1 MIDLRQLRQFIAV
14 AEELHFHKA
23 AARLNMSQPPLTAAV
38 RKLEEEVGTELIER
52 RNRTIRLTAAGAALL
67 DEARRTI
74 RQADRAVDAA
84 REAAQGQTGTV
95 RVSYVGSALY
105 GRLPRLIRRFR
116 QDSPTVRLELREA
129 TTAQQVSML
138 RSRLTDIAVVIPPA
152 GDSADM
158 TIELFDADRLAI
170 AMPRDHRLARSGR
183 IALAALA
190 DEPFVFWPAIEG
202 RGFHVQAIRLC
213 TQAGFTP
220 RVVQEAYGM
229 HAVLSLVAVGAG
241 VSLVPAS
248 MSTFRADEVVYHPIR
263 AKEARFDRALCWNDP
278 VRAPAVRRF
287 IDLAKALPR

>member
-23 AARLNMSQPPLTAAV
+23 AARLNMSQPPLTASV
-38 RKLEEEVGTELIER
+38 RKLEEEVGAELIER
-52 RNRTIRLTAAGAALL
+52 RNRTIRLTAAGAAFL

-74 RQADRAVDAA
+74 RQADRTVDAA

-129 TTAQQVSML
+129 TTAQQIAML

-158 TIELFDADRLAI
+158 AISVFDADRLAI

-183 IALAALA
+183 VALAALA
-190 DEPFVFWPAIEG
+190 DEPFVLWPAIEG

-220 RVVQEAYGM
+220 KVVQEAYGM

-241 VSLVPAS
+241 VSLVPHS
-248 MSTFRADEVVYHPIR
+248 MSTFRADEIVYHPIR
-263 AKEARFDRALCWNDP
+263 DKEARFDRALCWTDP
-278 VRAPAVRRF
+278 ARAPAVRRF
-287 IDLAKALPR
+287 IELAKALPR